1 MNKESRER
9 KSEPPV
15 LEAVIVDDEAP
26 ARRILREYL
35 SHMPGIMVAA
45 ECANGFEA
53 VKAVGEHDPDLLF
66 LDIQM
71 PKLDGFEVLE
81 LLEREIPVIFV
92 TAYDEFALRAFE
104 VHALDYILKPFTE
117 ERLAEAVVRAKETIS
132 HPRPEQL
139 AALTSE
145 VRRARSP
152 LERVLVREGSRVH
165 VIPTA
170 SVDYFEAQDDYVCV
184 VTGGKRLLKQQT
196 LGELEKLLDPQR
208 YIRIHRSFIL
218 NIERLARLE
227 LYAKD
232 SRLAILNDGTHLPVS
247 RAGYARLKQLL

>member
-1 MNKESRER
+1 MSGILR
-9 KSEPPV
+9 
-15 LEAVIVDDEAP
+15 AIIVDDEEP

-35 SHMPGIMVAA
+35 TGMTGIQVAA

-53 VKAVGEHDPDLLF
+53 VKAITELDPDLLF

-104 VHALDYILKPFTE
+104 VHALDYILKPFTQQ
-117 ERLAEAVVRAKETIS
+117 RLAEAVARARERIAR
-132 HPRPEQL
+132 RPP
-139 AALTSE
+139 AG
-145 VRRARSP
+145 RRALASEARRRRTP
-152 LERVLVREGSRVH
+152 LERILVREGSRVH
-165 VIPTA
+165 VIPVS

-184 VTGGKRLLKQQT
+184 AAGGKRLLKQQT
-196 LGELEKLLDPQR
+196 LGDLETLLDPQR
-208 YIRIHRSFIL
+208 FVRVHRSFIL
-218 NIERLARLE
+218 NVERLGRLE

-232 SRLAILNDGTHLPVS
+232 SRLAILADGTHIPVS
-247 RAGYARLKQLL
+247 RTGYARLKKML